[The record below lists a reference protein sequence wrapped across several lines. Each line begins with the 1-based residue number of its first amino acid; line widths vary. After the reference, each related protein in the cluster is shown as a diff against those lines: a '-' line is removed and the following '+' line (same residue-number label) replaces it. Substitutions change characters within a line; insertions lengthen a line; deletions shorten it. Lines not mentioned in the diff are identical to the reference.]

1 MRYAC
6 AVTALVAAALVCA
19 GPAAARTGTDTF
31 AGSCRFSGA
40 VTYPGTP
47 LTAEP
52 QRIRMLVHL
61 AGRCDGTL
69 ESGDRAPV
77 PVADAPA
84 TVMVESDGTSSCA
97 VSEQAGRGRLTVLG
111 RTISFG
117 FTEARTGPVATP
129 LLTGAAGGS
138 AVAVARISDRADAP
152 TLVERCADGGLH
164 DVPIDATLV
173 TSPVLSG

>member
-1 MRYAC
+1 M
-6 AVTALVAAALVCA
+6 
-19 GPAAARTGTDTF
+19 
-31 AGSCRFSGA
+31 
-40 VTYPGTP
+40 
-47 LTAEP
+47 
-52 QRIRMLVHL
+52 
-61 AGRCDGTL
+61 
-69 ESGDRAPV
+69 
-77 PVADAPA
+77 
-84 TVMVESDGTSSCA
+84 
-97 VSEQAGRGRLTVLG
+97 LG